1 MKHPLT
7 WASPRPMWR
16 GAGRPGLEPGILR
29 FARDDF
35 ADQLIGLMINEPQ
48 RIDEFVARPETW
60 RTPPG
65 QVAQPDLVARVPLPA
80 LVKEARRKTLFGVPR
95 KSKQVSDANIPVPPA
110 PLKLFQAAHQRH
122 YVATA
127 TLACAVPGLPDR
139 RPEGNQE
146 KIGML
151 VRRLMPGTKNTAATN
166 IGASDP
172 QLVEYGWIP
181 GDEPRWQRVAVG
193 EADTLAPGEEM
204 LPVFPILHSEANG
217 IKRKMWGSMIPVA
230 RRDDY
235 VGAPIVR
242 TAVSLIEGQK
252 AAMADPVA
260 AAKPNSTQARLS
272 EFRMDVAEPWKAMVR
287 NVVKQVA
294 DINGPLEPT
303 PDDFGPV
310 NIGKRAQVRNLNFQL
325 QMQSWL
331 LLLDFSAFLERHL
344 PKVKGA
350 VDAGSSVGL
359 NPAELALY
367 NFLHLDISGGAKTR
381 LIAGLG
387 AAAPVYH
394 SNLATALNAVGV
406 ASIATFIES
415 VETEYVPD
423 TGTSGWPQFNCLL
436 VGMGYNHATDTVST
450 EGPYKLASTTILPE
464 LQEAQ
469 IDSPLTGTL
478 ATAAAEAEKIDLIS
492 TLIGRALPT
501 STEDEARA
509 LPFAERLSKVLVE
522 TAEDSGLFCVRFVH
536 LNEDCGP
543 LHPPTLSK
551 PSERFAMASFFDP
564 DAPAREIKIML
575 PKDTSA
581 AGLRKHARG
590 TAFVMS
596 DMLCGQVQRAKGLGL
611 IDLIRQVLP
620 WPLHKDIDVG
630 AGGGCK
636 KNGDVDIGMI
646 CSLSI
651 PIVTLCALIL
661 LMIIVSLLDFIFK
674 WVPWLIACFPVPG
687 LKAKGNGP

>member
-1 MKHPLT
+1 
-7 WASPRPMWR
+7 MWR

-35 ADQLIGLMINEPQ
+35 ADQLMGLMINEPQ

-65 QVAQPDLVARVPLPA
+65 QVAQPDLVTRIPLPA
-80 LVKEARRKTLFGVPR
+80 LVKDARRKTLFGLPR
-95 KSKQVSDANIPVPPA
+95 KSKQVPDANIPVPPA

-139 RPEGNQE
+139 RPEGRQE

-151 VRRLMPGTKNTAATN
+151 VRRLMPVAKNAGAKN
-166 IGASDP
+166 IGVSDP

-181 GDEPRWQRVAVG
+181 GDEPRWQRVADG
-193 EADTLAPGEEM
+193 EADNLAPGEEI
-204 LPVFPILHSEANG
+204 LSVFPISHSEANG

-235 VGAPIVR
+235 VGAPVAR
-242 TAVSLIEGQK
+242 TAISLVEGQK
-252 AAMADPVA
+252 AAMADAVP
-260 AAKPNSTQARLS
+260 AAKPNSKQARLS

-287 NVVKQVA
+287 TVEKEAA
-294 DINGPLEPT
+294 DIAADSTATLEQSQRQLR
-303 PDDFGPV
+303 D
-310 NIGKRAQVRNLNFQL
+310 RNHQL
-325 QMQSWL
+325 QVQSWL
-331 LLLDFSAFLERHL
+331 LLLDFWLYLGRHL
-344 PKVKGA
+344 PKLQPA
-350 VDAGSSVGL
+350 LQLGSSTGL
-359 NPAELALY
+359 TDNERDLFDWLRTNFPTGSLAAGMRAFGSAVNARPY
-367 NFLHLDISGGAKTR
+367 RPN
-381 LIAGLG
+381 IAQ
-387 AAAPVYH
+387 AMADV
-394 SNLATALNAVGV
+394 AV
-406 ASIATFIES
+406 FES
-415 VETEYVPD
+415 QLEAVTTEYV
-423 TGTSGWPQFNCLL
+423 TGLTSPLLDIWPNFHFLL
-436 VGMGYNHATDTVST
+436 AGISSDGSGDAIEAD
-450 EGPYKLASTTILPE
+450 GPYKEPPVALPD
-464 LQEAQ
+464 ADGDSQ
-469 IDSPLTGTL
+469 IGSPAG
-478 ATAAAEAEKIDLIS
+478 IDLDDAAQQATIIDQIS
-492 TLIGRALPT
+492 VLVGRALPI
-501 STEDEARA
+501 STEEDARA

-522 TAEDSGLFCVRFVH
+522 TADDSGLFCVRFVH

-636 KNGDVDIGMI
+636 NGNGADIGMI

-661 LMIIVSLLDFIFK
+661 LMIIVTLLDFIFK

>member
-1 MKHPLT
+1 
-7 WASPRPMWR
+7 MWR
-16 GAGRPGLEPGILR
+16 GSGRPGLEPGILR

-35 ADQLIGLMINEPQ
+35 ADQLMGLMINEPQ

-60 RTPPG
+60 RTPSG
-65 QVAQPDLVARVPLPA
+65 QVGQPDLAERVPLPA
-80 LVKEARRKTLFGVPR
+80 QFKEARRKTLFGLPR
-95 KSKQVSDANIPVPPA
+95 KSQQVPNANTPVPPA

-139 RPEGNQE
+139 RTEGNQE

-151 VRRLMPGTKNTAATN
+151 VRRLMPATKNTDTAP
-166 IGASDP
+166 P

-181 GDEPRWQRVAVG
+181 GDEPRWQRVADG
-193 EADTLAPGEEM
+193 EADSLAPGEEL
-204 LPVFPILHSEANG
+204 LPVFPISHSEANG

-235 VGAPIVR
+235 VGAPIAR
-242 TAVSLIEGQK
+242 KAISLVDGQK
-252 AAMADPVA
+252 AAIAGPSPA
-260 AAKPNSTQARLS
+260 PKPNSKQARLS

-287 NVVKQVA
+287 TVVKQVA
-294 DINGPLEPT
+294 DINGTLEPT
-303 PDDFGPV
+303 PDDFGPI
-310 NIGKRAQVRNLNFQL
+310 NIQKRAQVRKLNFQL

-331 LLLDFSAFLERHL
+331 LLLDMAAFLERHL
-344 PKVKGA
+344 PRVKA
-350 VDAGSSVGL
+350 AIHAGLPAGL
-359 NPAELALY
+359 NTAELALY
-367 NFLHLDISGGAKTR
+367 NFFHADIGSIASAR
-381 LIAGLG
+381 LTAGLG

-394 SNLATALNAVGV
+394 RSLAAALNAVEISEV
-406 ASIATFIES
+406 AAFLES
-415 VETEYVPD
+415 VTTDYIPD
-423 TGTSGWPQFNCLL
+423 TVTSGWPPFNCLL
-436 VGMGYNHATDTVST
+436 VGIGFNSANNLASS
-450 EGPYKLASTTILPE
+450 EGPYRLASTTILSE
-464 LQEAQ
+464 LEEAQ
-469 IDSPLTGTL
+469 INSPLIGIL
-478 ATAAAEAEKIDLIS
+478 ATAATEAEKIDLIS
-492 TLIGRALPT
+492 TLVGRALPT
-501 STEDEARA
+501 STEDDARV
-509 LPFAERLSKVLVE
+509 LPFAERLSKILVE
-522 TAEDSGLFCVRFVH
+522 TADDSGLFCVRFVH

-636 KNGDVDIGMI
+636 NGNGADIGMI

-661 LMIIVSLLDFIFK
+661 LMIIVTLLDFIFK